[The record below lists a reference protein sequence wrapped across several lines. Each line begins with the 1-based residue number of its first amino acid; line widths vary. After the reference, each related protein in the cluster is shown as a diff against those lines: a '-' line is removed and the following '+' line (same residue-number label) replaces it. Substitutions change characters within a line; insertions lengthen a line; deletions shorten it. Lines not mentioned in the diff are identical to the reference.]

1 MKNKR
6 YFPMFVDLSDK
17 SIVVVGGGNIAT
29 RRVKTL
35 LSFTRN
41 VTVIAPRITVELSEL
56 GKTGQIQILN
66 RPVKRSDFRQA
77 YMVIAATNDRK
88 LNDDIYRV
96 CKEEGVYVNVS
107 SDREKCDFYFPGVFM
122 KDEVVVGIT
131 ASGLDHKKAK
141 RVREEIENALEKTAG
156 ESDYEE

>member
-56 GKTGQIQILN
+56 GKAGQIQILN

-77 YMVIAATNDRK
+77 VSYTHLGKSIEQLVQDGIRTKVAAISEESQVKLQDTMQKIVNDSK
-88 LNDDIYRV
+88 GGLV
-96 CKEEGVYVNVS
+96 C
-107 SDREKCDFYFPGVFM
+107 
-122 KDEVVVGIT
+122 I
-131 ASGLDHKKAK
+131 
-141 RVREEIENALEKTAG
+141 II
-156 ESDYEE
+156 